1 MPHVGDI
8 LVGRYRIDA
17 PLGSGGSA
25 MVYRAH
31 DLRLQ
36 RDVALK
42 ILLPNLAQDQAV
54 AHRFEREARSLAAVN
69 HPGIVAVYDV
79 EPADRRTDREP
90 FFVMELCERGSLAD
104 LLATR
109 GGRLSPD
116 EIVPAI
122 VDVAGGLASL
132 HGRGF
137 VHRDVKPHNILL
149 TGGGAKLGD
158 FGIARGEDSQGG
170 LTGTGT
176 AMGTLAFLAPEVL
189 AGGPAT
195 PAADVFALGVVVYQA
210 LTSRLP
216 RPAGTVM
223 EFVQAQA
230 EPVEAASAVVP
241 GLGPFFDA
249 PVAAALAG
257 DPAARPSPIQLAG
270 ALKAALADWRR
281 AGRRPDPIAVPSPV
295 AGAGE
300 EPPSAASG
308 RTSGSR
314 PVRLA
319 PPDVAAAAAAARTAA
334 VRTRPARRPP
344 NPTWLPQR
352 RRSWAGPAIAV
363 TMLAAL
369 AALVAF
375 ALLGGF
381 GGFGR
386 DPGGPTT
393 QPSPPASDPAS
404 PSVPPS
410 ASPSASPSGSESPSA
425 SPSPTSTPTPTP
437 TGAAS
442 PSPALTPTTTP
453 AVTPPPTSVPTLRPI
468 VDPAQAR
475 TYLDNVR
482 TAIRNAAAVG
492 RVSTADADA
501 LLIRAAGIASDV
513 DARLYDDAANGAAE
527 LRRAVDELEQAGRFV
542 DPAEI
547 RRAIENLLSVLP
559 RPTA

>member
-1 MPHVGDI
+1 MRVFSIARSARGSKSPRAAAARALPRWSVSPSRGRRVYPLASVANMSQGYLANSTSVGGRGRTAARRQPPGPRRRPIDYARVMPHVGDI

-104 LLATR
+104 LLAAR

-158 FGIARGEDSQGG
+158 FGIARGDDTQGG

-230 EPVEAASAVVP
+230 EPVEAASAVVF

-249 PVAAALAG
+249 PIAAALAG

-281 AGRRPDPIAVPSPV
+281 AGRRPDPIAVPGPV
-295 AGAGE
+295 AGTGD

-314 PVRLA
+314 P
-319 PPDVAAAAAAARTAA
+319 
-334 VRTRPARRPP
+334 
-344 NPTWLPQR
+344 
-352 RRSWAGPAIAV
+352 
-363 TMLAAL
+363 
-369 AALVAF
+369 
-375 ALLGGF
+375 
-381 GGFGR
+381 
-386 DPGGPTT
+386 
-393 QPSPPASDPAS
+393 
-404 PSVPPS
+404 
-410 ASPSASPSGSESPSA
+410 
-425 SPSPTSTPTPTP
+425 
-437 TGAAS
+437 
-442 PSPALTPTTTP
+442 
-453 AVTPPPTSVPTLRPI
+453 
-468 VDPAQAR
+468 
-475 TYLDNVR
+475 
-482 TAIRNAAAVG
+482 
-492 RVSTADADA
+492 
-501 LLIRAAGIASDV
+501 
-513 DARLYDDAANGAAE
+513 
-527 LRRAVDELEQAGRFV
+527 
-542 DPAEI
+542 
-547 RRAIENLLSVLP
+547 
-559 RPTA
+559 